1 LEENVMHDQEKLD
14 LRKIGEKLA
23 GEVEL
28 RVPKLWLA
36 IGAVGVFALLLV
48 ALD

>member
-1 LEENVMHDQEKLD
+1 MESQAKLD
-14 LRKIGEKLA
+14 VHKIGEKLA
-23 GEVEL
+23 GEIEIRL
-28 RVPKLWLA
+28 PKLWLV